1 MTPNEPQPVL
11 RVLPRGP
18 HGLSRDQI
26 VASQRAR
33 LLEAAIDAVA
43 ARGYVGTAVADIIAR
58 AGVSRRTF
66 YELYEDRDA
75 CVAEAYEVA
84 TEGLVTRV
92 QAADDPLR
100 AYLKALAEE
109 PAFARFFLFEAA
121 AAGPDVVAARE
132 QAHETLAAALVP
144 PRGRRR
150 ATGLGNAEG
159 RAVLGAVNEVAATLV
174 LHGRIGDLDGV
185 LPVLESLATVATSQ
199 ERK

>member
-1 MTPNEPQPVL
+1 MGASPSATPRPDKNPSPWDKSTLYAIPRFRKRRRVKIPQRYELRSGVRPPAPAIRRVHMTPNDPQPVL

-33 LLEAAIDAVA
+33 LLAGAIEAVA

-84 TEGLVTRV
+84 TE
-92 QAADDPLR
+92 
-100 AYLKALAEE
+100 
-109 PAFARFFLFEAA
+109 
-121 AAGPDVVAARE
+121 
-132 QAHETLAAALVP
+132 
-144 PRGRRR
+144 
-150 ATGLGNAEG
+150 
-159 RAVLGAVNEVAATLV
+159 
-174 LHGRIGDLDGV
+174 
-185 LPVLESLATVATSQ
+185 
-199 ERK
+199 

>member
-1 MTPNEPQPVL
+1 MTPEKPQPVL

-75 CVAEAYEVA
+75 CVAEAFEVA

-92 QAADDPLR
+92 QSADNPLR

-109 PAFARFFLFEAA
+109 PTFARFFLLEAV
-121 AAGPDVVAARE
+121 AAGPDVLAARE
-132 QAHETLAAALVP
+132 QAHDALAAAIVP
-144 PRGRRR
+144 PRRRRR

-159 RAVLGAVNEVAATLV
+159 RAVLGAANEIAGTLSV
-174 LHGRIGDLDGV
+174 HGRIGDLELV
-185 LPVLESLATVATSQ
+185 LPLLESLTVAATD
-199 ERK
+199 RT

>member
-1 MTPNEPQPVL
+1 MTPNDPQPVL

-33 LLEAAIDAVA
+33 LLAGAIEAVA

-58 AGVSRRTF
+58 ARVSRRTF

-92 QAADDPLR
+92 QSARDPLSD
-100 AYLKALAEE
+100 YLKALAEE
-109 PAFARFFLFEAA
+109 PAFARFFLLEAV
-121 AAGPDVVAARE
+121 AAGPDVLAARE
-132 QAHETLAAALVP
+132 HAHEALAAAIVP
-144 PRGRRR
+144 PRRRRR

-159 RAVLGAVNEVAATLV
+159 RAVVGAANEIASTLV
-174 LHGRIGDLDGV
+174 VHGRIGDLELV
-185 LPVLESLATVATSQ
+185 LPLLESLTVAAT
-199 ERK
+199 ERT